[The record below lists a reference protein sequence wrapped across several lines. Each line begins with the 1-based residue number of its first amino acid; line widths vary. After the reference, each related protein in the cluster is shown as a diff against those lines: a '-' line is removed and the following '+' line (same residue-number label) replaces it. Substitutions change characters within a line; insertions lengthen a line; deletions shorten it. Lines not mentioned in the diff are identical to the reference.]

1 MIIVT
6 GGAGFI
12 GDNIIKGLNARGL
25 NNILVVDDLS
35 DGNKVVNIESCDIE
49 DYMDK
54 HEFIRRIEQGMEF
67 GGPTAVYHQ
76 GACSDTMESDG
87 RFIMETNYE
96 YSKTLFH
103 YCGSQ
108 SIPFIYASSASVYGG
123 GSEFREEPEC
133 EQALNAY
140 AYSKLLFD
148 RYVRKNRGVS
158 DAQVVG
164 LRYFNV
170 YGFGEQHKGRMASV
184 AYHFFN
190 QYFENGKVKL
200 FAGSGGYA
208 DGEQLRDFVHI
219 DDVVKVNL
227 HFLEHP
233 EDGGIFNVGS
243 GRAQS
248 FNDVAT
254 AVLNTLEGSK
264 KTTAE
269 WVGEGKIEYIEFPQ
283 ALVGKYQ
290 SYTQADLSNLTMLG
304 DYNSGFATVEQGV
317 EKYVAQLLAA
327 RQFASGQQL
336 F

>member
-12 GDNIIKGLNARGL
+12 GSNLVRGLNQRGL

-35 DGNKVVNIESCDIE
+35 DGNKIRNIEDCDIQ

-54 HEFIRRIEQGMEF
+54 DEFIRRIEGMEF
-67 GGPTAVYHQ
+67 DGMSAVYHQ

-103 YCGSQ
+103 YCGQQ

-123 GSEFREEPEC
+123 GDTFREDPNH

-148 RYVRKNRGVS
+148 RYVRKNRTVS

-170 YGFGEQHKGRMASV
+170 YGKGEEHKGRMASV

-190 QYFENGKVKL
+190 QYNEQGHVKL

-208 DGEQLRDFVHI
+208 DGEQLRDFVWI
-219 DDVVKVNL
+219 DDVVDVNL

-233 EDGGIFNVGS
+233 EDGGIFNVGT

-254 AVLNTLEGSK
+254 TVLNTLEGAN

-269 WVGEGKIEYIEFPQ
+269 WVSQGKISYIPFPE

-290 SYTQADLSNLTMLG
+290 SYTQADLNNLTVAG
-304 DYNSGFATVEQGV
+304 DYNKTFATVEEGV
-317 EKYVAQLLAA
+317 KAYIGQL
-327 RQFASGQQL
+327 QDTK
-336 F
+336 

>member
-12 GDNIIKGLNARGL
+12 GANIVKGLNARGL

-35 DGNKVVNIESCDIE
+35 DGNKVRNIESCDIQ

-54 HEFIRRIEQGMEF
+54 DDFLQRIDQGMEF
-67 GGPTAVYHQ
+67 DGMSAIFHQ
-76 GACSDTMESDG
+76 GACSDTMEADG
-87 RFIMETNYE
+87 RYIMQTNYE
-96 YSKTLFH
+96 YSKSLFH
-103 YCGSQ
+103 YCGQ
-108 SIPFIYASSASVYGG
+108 HSIPFIYASSASVYGG
-123 GSEFREEPEC
+123 GDTFREEPEY

-148 RYVRKNRGVS
+148 RYVRKNS
-158 DAQVVG
+158 AMSESQVVG

-170 YGFGEQHKGRMASV
+170 YGYGEAHKDRMASV

-190 QYFENGKVKL
+190 QYKEQGYVNL

-208 DGEQLRDFVHI
+208 DGEQLRDFVWVK
-219 DDVVKVNL
+219 DVVDVNL

-233 EDGGIFNVGS
+233 ENKGVFNVGT

-254 AVLNTLEGSK
+254 AALNTLENAN

-269 WVGEGKIEYIEFPQ
+269 WVAEKKIRYIEFPA

-290 SYTQADLSNLTMLG
+290 SYTCADLSNLTISG
-304 DYNSGFATVEQGV
+304 DYNKSFAKVEEGV
-317 EKYVAQLLAA
+317 KAYIGQL
-327 RQFASGQQL
+327 QESS
-336 F
+336 

>member
-12 GDNIIKGLNARGL
+12 GSNLVRGLNKRGL

-35 DGNKVVNIESCDIE
+35 DGDKVCNIEDCDIQ

-54 HEFIRRIEQGMEF
+54 DEFLKRIEQGMEF
-67 GGPTAVYHQ
+67 AGMSAIYHQ
-76 GACSDTMESDG
+76 GACSDTMETDG
-87 RFIMETNYE
+87 RYIMQTNYD
-96 YSKTLFH
+96 YSKALFH
-103 YCGSQ
+103 YSAEHA
-108 SIPFIYASSASVYGG
+108 IPFIYASSASVYGG
-123 GSEFREEPEC
+123 GEVFKEDPNH

-148 RYVRKNRGVS
+148 RYVRRNRAVAQ
-158 DAQVVG
+158 AQVVG

-170 YGFGEQHKGRMASV
+170 YGSGEAHKGRMASV

-190 QYFENGKVKL
+190 QYRDQGYVNL

-208 DGEQLRDFVHI
+208 DGEQLRDFVWVKDVI
-219 DDVVKVNL
+219 DVNL

-233 EDGGIFNVGS
+233 EISGIFNVGA

-254 AVLNTLEGSK
+254 AILNTLENTEMNTEQWVESK
-264 KTTAE
+264 KLR
-269 WVGEGKIEYIEFPQ
+269 YIEFPP
-283 ALVGKYQ
+283 ALKGKYQ
-290 SYTQADLSNLTMLG
+290 SYTKADLTNLTITG
-304 DYNSGFATVEQGV
+304 EYNKSLAKVEEGV
-317 EKYVAQLLAA
+317 AHYVTELQALT
-327 RQFASGQQL
+327 
-336 F
+336 

>member
-12 GDNIIKGLNARGL
+12 GSNLVRGL
-25 NNILVVDDLS
+25 NKRGLDNVLIVDDLS
-35 DGNKVVNIESCDIE
+35 DGNKVRNIEDCDIE

-54 HEFIRRIEQGMEF
+54 DEFLSRIKQGLEF
-67 GGPTAVYHQ
+67 GGPSAIYHQ
-76 GACSDTMESDG
+76 GACSDTMESNG
-87 RFIMETNYE
+87 RYIMETNYE
-96 YSKTLFH
+96 YSKALFQ
-103 YCGSQ
+103 YCADHD
-108 SIPFIYASSASVYGG
+108 IPFIYASSASVYGG
-123 GSEFREEPEC
+123 GDTFKEDPEC

-148 RYVRKNRGVS
+148 RYVRKNRSSS

-170 YGFGEQHKGRMASV
+170 YGNGEEHKGRMASV

-190 QYFENGKVKL
+190 QYHDQGFVKL

-208 DGEQLRDFVHI
+208 DGEQLRDFVWVE
-219 DDVVKVNL
+219 DVVDVNL

-233 EDGGIFNVGS
+233 EDGGIFNVGT

-254 AVLNTLEGSK
+254 TVLNTLEGVE
-264 KTTAE
+264 KTTAD
-269 WVGEGKIEYIEFPQ
+269 WVAEKKIQYIPFPD
-283 ALVGKYQ
+283 ALRGKYQ
-290 SYTQADLSNLTMLG
+290 SYTKADLTNLTMSG
-304 DYNSGFATVEQGV
+304 DYNKNFAAVEEGV
-317 EKYVAQLLAA
+317 AAYVAQLQAE
-327 RQFASGQQL
+327 R
-336 F
+336 

>member
-12 GDNIIKGLNARGL
+12 GSNLVRGLNKRGL

-35 DGNKVVNIESCDIE
+35 DGNKVRNIENCDIQ

-54 HEFIRRIEQGMEF
+54 DEFLKRLEQGIEF
-67 GGPTAVYHQ
+67 GGMSAIYHQ

-87 RFIMETNYE
+87 RYIMQTNYE
-96 YSKTLFH
+96 YSKSLFH
-103 YCGSQ
+103 YCGQ
-108 SIPFIYASSASVYGG
+108 HGIPFIYASSASVYGG
-123 GSEFREEPEC
+123 GEVFKEDANY

-148 RYVRKNRGVS
+148 RYVRKNREVCES
-158 DAQVVG
+158 QVVG

-170 YGFGEQHKGRMASV
+170 YGEGEQHKGRMASV

-190 QYFENGKVKL
+190 QYHDQGYVNL
-200 FAGSGGYA
+200 FKGSGGYA
-208 DGEQLRDFVHI
+208 DGQQERDFVWVR
-219 DDVVKVNL
+219 DVVDVNL

-233 EDGGIFNVGS
+233 EVGGIFNVGT

-254 AVLNTLEGSK
+254 ATLNTLEGSDKSTADWVAEK
-264 KTTAE
+264 K
-269 WVGEGKIEYIEFPQ
+269 IRYIDFPQ

-290 SYTQADLSNLTMLG
+290 SFTKADLTNLTITG
-304 DYNSGFATVEQGV
+304 DYNKSFARVEEGV
-317 EKYVAQLLAA
+317 GSYVQALTAA
-327 RQFASGQQL
+327 R
-336 F
+336 

>member
-12 GDNIIKGLNARGL
+12 GSNIVKGLNKRGL

-35 DGNKVVNIESCDIE
+35 DGNKVRNIEHCDIE

-54 HEFIRRIEQGMEF
+54 DEFISRIERGMEF
-67 GGPTAVYHQ
+67 GGPTAIFHQ

-87 RFIMETNYE
+87 RFIMQTNYE
-96 YSKTLFH
+96 YSKSLFH
-103 YCGSQ
+103 YCSEHE
-108 SIPFIYASSASVYGG
+108 IPYIYASSASVYGG
-123 GSEFREEPEC
+123 GETFIEKPEH

-148 RYVRKNRGVS
+148 RYLRKNNTGS
-158 DAQVVG
+158 NSQVVG

-170 YGFGEQHKGRMASV
+170 YGKGEEHKGRMASV

-190 QYFENGKVKL
+190 QYHDQGFVKL

-208 DGEQLRDFVHI
+208 DGEQLRDFVWV
-219 DDVVKVNL
+219 DDVVDVNL

-233 EDGGIFNVGS
+233 EVNGVFNVGT

-254 AVLNTLEGSK
+254 AVLNTLEGVQ
-264 KTTAE
+264 KTTSD
-269 WVGEGKIEYIEFPQ
+269 WVSEGKIQYIEFPQ
-283 ALVGKYQ
+283 ALIGKYQ
-290 SYTQADLSNLTMLG
+290 SYTKADLNNLTVAG
-304 DYNSGFATVEQGV
+304 EYTKSFAKVEEGVKAYVEQL
-317 EKYVAQLLAA
+317 EAE
-327 RQFASGQQL
+327 R
-336 F
+336 

>member
-12 GDNIIKGLNARGL
+12 GSNLVRGL
-25 NNILVVDDLS
+25 NDQGINDVLVVDELS
-35 DGNKVVNIESCDIE
+35 DGDKVKNIESCDIQ

-54 HEFIRRIEQGMEF
+54 DEFLRRVESGSEF
-67 GGPTAVYHQ
+67 KNVTAVYHQ

-87 RFIMETNYE
+87 RYIMQTNYD
-96 YSKTLFH
+96 YSKSLFH
-103 YCGSQ
+103 HCSQ
-108 SIPFIYASSASVYGG
+108 YSIPFIYASSASVYGG
-123 GSEFREEPEC
+123 GEVFKEDPQC

-148 RYVRKNRGVS
+148 RYVRKQNQPFNS
-158 DAQVVG
+158 QVVG

-170 YGFGEQHKGRMASV
+170 YGEGEAHKGRMASV

-190 QYFENGKVKL
+190 QYHDQGHVNL

-208 DGEQLRDFVHI
+208 DGEQLRDFVWVK
-219 DDVVKVNL
+219 DVVDVNL
-227 HFLEHP
+227 HFLQRP
-233 EDGGIFNVGS
+233 TVSGVFNVGT

-254 AVLNTLEGSK
+254 AVLNTLEGAAKSTSDWVAEK
-264 KTTAE
+264 KLRY
-269 WVGEGKIEYIEFPQ
+269 VDFPQ

-290 SYTQADLSNLTMLG
+290 SYTKADLTHLAAIGEYSQ
-304 DYNSGFATVEQGV
+304 SFATVEEGV
-317 EKYVAQLLAA
+317 QRYIAA
-327 RQFASGQQL
+327 LQAAA
-336 F
+336 

>member
-12 GDNIIKGLNARGL
+12 GSNLVRGLNQRGL

-35 DGNKVVNIESCDIE
+35 DGNKIRNIEDCDIQ

-54 HEFIRRIEQGMEF
+54 DEFLKRIEQGIEF
-67 GGPTAVYHQ
+67 GGPSAIYHQ
-76 GACSDTMESDG
+76 GACSDTMETDG
-87 RFIMETNYE
+87 RYIMQTNYE
-96 YSKTLFH
+96 YSKSLFH
-103 YCGSQ
+103 YCGEQ

-123 GSEFREEPEC
+123 GDTFKEDAEH

-148 RYVRKNRGVS
+148 RYVRKNKSVS
-158 DAQVVG
+158 DSQVVG

-170 YGFGEQHKGRMASV
+170 YGKGEEHKGRMASV

-190 QYFENGKVKL
+190 QYHEQGFVKL

-208 DGEQLRDFVHI
+208 DGEQLRDFVWV
-219 DDVVKVNL
+219 DDVVDVNL

-233 EDGGIFNVGS
+233 EDGGVFNVGT

-254 AVLNTLEGSK
+254 ATLNKLESANK
-264 KTTAE
+264 STQE
-269 WVGEGKIEYIEFPQ
+269 WVELNKIQYIPFPD
-283 ALVGKYQ
+283 ALLGKYQ
-290 SYTQADLSNLTMLG
+290 SYTKADLTNLTITG
-304 DYNSGFATVEQGV
+304 DYNKTFATVEEGV
-317 EKYVAQLLAA
+317 QAYVGQLQAA
-327 RQFASGQQL
+327 K
-336 F
+336 

>member
-12 GDNIIKGLNARGL
+12 GSNIVKGLNKRGL

-35 DGNKVVNIESCDIE
+35 DGNKVKNIENCDIE

-54 HEFIRRIEQGMEF
+54 DEFLSRIEKGIEF
-67 GGPTAVYHQ
+67 GGPTAIFHQ
-76 GACSDTMESDG
+76 GACSDTMETDG
-87 RFIMETNYE
+87 RFIMQTNYE
-96 YSKTLFH
+96 YSKSLFH
-103 YCGSQ
+103 YCGEH
-108 SIPFIYASSASVYGG
+108 SIPYIYASSASVYGG
-123 GSEFREEPEC
+123 GETFIEEPKH

-148 RYVRKNRGVS
+148 RYVRKHGHLS

-170 YGFGEQHKGRMASV
+170 YGKGEEHKGRMASV
-184 AYHFFN
+184 AYHFVN
-190 QYFENGKVKL
+190 QYHEQGFVKL
-200 FAGSGGYA
+200 FAGSGGYEN
-208 DGEQLRDFVHI
+208 GQQLRDFVWVE
-219 DDVVKVNL
+219 DVVDVNL

-233 EDGGIFNVGS
+233 EGKGVFNVGT

-254 AVLNTLEGSK
+254 AVLNTLENVN
-264 KTTAE
+264 KTTE
-269 WVGEGKIEYIEFPQ
+269 DWVTEGKIQYIEFPQ

-290 SYTQADLSNLTMLG
+290 SYTKADLNNLTISGGYSKNFAKVEEGVRAYVQQLQAD
-304 DYNSGFATVEQGV
+304 
-317 EKYVAQLLAA
+317 
-327 RQFASGQQL
+327 R
-336 F
+336 

>member
-12 GDNIIKGLNARGL
+12 GSNLVKGLNQRGL
-25 NNILVVDDLS
+25 DNILVVDDLT
-35 DGNKVVNIESCDIE
+35 DGNKVRNIESCQIE

-54 HEFIRRIEQGMEF
+54 GEFLKRIQQGLDF
-67 GGPTAVYHQ
+67 GGPSAIYHQ

-87 RFIMETNYE
+87 RYIMETNYE
-96 YSKTLFH
+96 YSKSLFR
-103 YCGSQ
+103 YCGEH

-123 GSEFREEPEC
+123 GETFKESPEH

-148 RYVRKNRGVS
+148 RYVRKNRS
-158 DAQVVG
+158 LSESQVVG

-170 YGFGEQHKGRMASV
+170 YGKGEEHKGRMASV

-190 QYFENGKVKL
+190 QYHDQGYVNL

-208 DGEQLRDFVHI
+208 NGEQLRDFVWVK
-219 DDVVKVNL
+219 DVVDVNL

-254 AVLNTLEGSK
+254 TVLNSLEGVTKSTK
-264 KTTAE
+264 E
-269 WVGEGKIEYIEFPQ
+269 WVAESKIRYIPFPE

-290 SYTQADLSNLTMLG
+290 SYTRADLTNLTMSG
-304 DYNSGFATVEQGV
+304 DYNKNFATVEEGV
-317 EKYVAQLLAA
+317 KQYVQELSAA
-327 RQFASGQQL
+327 R
-336 F
+336 

>member
-12 GDNIIKGLNARGL
+12 GSNLVRGLNKRGL

-35 DGNKVVNIESCDIE
+35 DGNKVRNIEDCDIE

-54 HEFIRRIEQGMEF
+54 DEFLTRIQNGLEF
-67 GGPTAVYHQ
+67 GGPTAIYHQ

-96 YSKTLFH
+96 YSKSLFH
-103 YCGSQ
+103 YCGEH

-123 GSEFREEPEC
+123 GEIFKEEPAN

-148 RYVRKNRGVS
+148 RYVRKNRKAS

-170 YGFGEQHKGRMASV
+170 YGHGEEHKGRMASV

-190 QYFENGKVKL
+190 QYHDQGFVKL

-208 DGEQLRDFVHI
+208 DGEQLRDFVWV
-219 DDVVKVNL
+219 DDVVDVNL

-233 EDGGIFNVGS
+233 EDGGIFNVGT

-254 AVLNTLEGSK
+254 AVLNKLEGTE
-264 KTTAE
+264 KTTAA
-269 WVGEGKIEYIEFPQ
+269 WVADKKIQYIEFPQ

-290 SYTQADLSNLTMLG
+290 SYTKADLTNLTMSG
-304 DYNSGFATVEQGV
+304 DYNKNFATVEQGV
-317 EKYVAQLLAA
+317 QSYVGQLQAA
-327 RQFASGQQL
+327 R
-336 F
+336 

>member
-12 GDNIIKGLNARGL
+12 GANLVKGLNQRGL

-35 DGNKVVNIESCDIE
+35 DGDKVRNIESCDIQ
-49 DYMDK
+49 DYMDRS
-54 HEFIRRIEQGMEF
+54 EFLRRIEQGMEF
-67 GGPTAVYHQ
+67 GGPSAIYHQ
-76 GACSDTMESDG
+76 GACSDTMETDG
-87 RFIMETNYE
+87 RYIMEVNYE
-96 YSKTLFH
+96 YSKSLFH
-103 YCGSQ
+103 YCGEQ

-123 GSEFREEPEC
+123 GEVFREEPDC

-148 RYVRKNRGVS
+148 RYVRKNRSVS

-170 YGFGEQHKGRMASV
+170 YGYGEQHKGRMASV

-190 QYFENGKVKL
+190 QYHEQGKVKL
-200 FAGSGGYA
+200 FAGTDGYA
-208 DGEQLRDFVHI
+208 NGEQLRDFVFV
-219 DDVVKVNL
+219 DDVVDVNL

-233 EDGGIFNVGS
+233 EDGGIFNVGT

-254 AVLNTLEGSK
+254 AVLNTLEEREQ
-264 KTTAE
+264 TTQE
-269 WVGEGKIEYIEFPQ
+269 WVEQGKLEYIEFPP

-290 SYTQADLSNLTMLG
+290 SYTQADLSNLTVSG
-304 DYNSGFATVEQGV
+304 DYNKSFATVEEGV
-317 EKYVAQLLAA
+317 AKYVKQMLAA
-327 RQFASGQQL
+327 R
-336 F
+336 

>member
-12 GDNIIKGLNARGL
+12 GANLVRGLNQRGL

-35 DGNKVVNIESCDIE
+35 DGNKIRNIEDCDIQ

-54 HEFIRRIEQGMEF
+54 DDFLTRINQGMEF
-67 GGPTAVYHQ
+67 DGMSAIYHQ
-76 GACSDTMESDG
+76 GACSDTMETDG
-87 RFIMETNYE
+87 RFIMQTNYE
-96 YSKTLFH
+96 YSKSLFH
-103 YCGSQ
+103 YCGQ
-108 SIPFIYASSASVYGG
+108 NSIPFIYASSASVYGG
-123 GSEFREEPEC
+123 GEVFREDPNC

-148 RYVRKNRGVS
+148 RYVRKNIASS
-158 DAQVVG
+158 DSQVIG

-170 YGFGEQHKGRMASV
+170 YGKGEEHKGRMASV

-190 QYFENGKVKL
+190 QYHDQGYVNLFE
-200 FAGSGGYA
+200 GSDGYA
-208 DGEQLRDFVHI
+208 DGEQLRDFVWVK
-219 DDVVKVNL
+219 DVVDVNL

-233 EDGGIFNVGS
+233 ENNGIFNVGT

-254 AVLNTLEGSK
+254 ATLNTLEK
-264 KTTAE
+264 ANKTTAQ
-269 WVGEGKIEYIEFPQ
+269 WVSEGKLRYIEFPQ

-290 SYTQADLSNLTMLG
+290 SYTKADLSNLTISG
-304 DYNSGFATVEQGV
+304 DFNKSFATVEEGV
-317 EKYVAQLLAA
+317 KSYV
-327 RQFASGQQL
+327 QQL
-336 F
+336 EDAR

>member
-12 GDNIIKGLNARGL
+12 GANIVKGLNARGL

-35 DGNKVVNIESCDIE
+35 DGNKVRNIESCDIQ

-54 HEFIRRIEQGMEF
+54 DDFLQRIDQGMEF
-67 GGPTAVYHQ
+67 DGMSAIFHQ
-76 GACSDTMESDG
+76 GACSDTMEADG
-87 RFIMETNYE
+87 RYIMQTNYE
-96 YSKTLFH
+96 YSKSLFH
-103 YCGSQ
+103 YCGQ
-108 SIPFIYASSASVYGG
+108 HSIPFIYASSASVYGG
-123 GSEFREEPEC
+123 GDTFREEPEY

-148 RYVRKNRGVS
+148 RYVRKNS
-158 DAQVVG
+158 AMSESQVVG

-170 YGFGEQHKGRMASV
+170 YGYGEAHKGRMASV

-190 QYFENGKVKL
+190 QYKEQGYVNL

-208 DGEQLRDFVHI
+208 DGEQLRDFVWVK
-219 DDVVKVNL
+219 DVVDVNL

-233 EDGGIFNVGS
+233 ENKGVFNVGT

-254 AVLNTLEGSK
+254 AALNTLENAN

-269 WVGEGKIEYIEFPQ
+269 WVAEKKIRYIEFPA

-290 SYTQADLSNLTMLG
+290 SYTCADLSNLTISG
-304 DYNSGFATVEQGV
+304 DYNKSFAKVEEGV
-317 EKYVAQLLAA
+317 KAYIGQL
-327 RQFASGQQL
+327 QESS
-336 F
+336 

>member
-12 GDNIIKGLNARGL
+12 GSNLVRGLNQRGL

-35 DGNKVVNIESCDIE
+35 DGNKIRNIENCDIQ

-54 HEFIRRIEQGMEF
+54 DEFLKRIEQGMEF
-67 GGPTAVYHQ
+67 DGMSAIYHQ

-87 RFIMETNYE
+87 RFIMQTNYE
-96 YSKTLFH
+96 YSKALFH
-103 YCGSQ
+103 YSAEN

-123 GSEFREEPEC
+123 GEVFKEDPNHET
-133 EQALNAY
+133 ALNAY

-148 RYVRKNRGVS
+148 RYMRKNRDIS
-158 DAQVVG
+158 KSQVVG

-170 YGFGEQHKGRMASV
+170 YGTGEQHKGRMASV

-190 QYFENGKVKL
+190 QYHDQGYVNL
-200 FAGSGGYA
+200 FSGSGGYA
-208 DGEQLRDFVHI
+208 DGEQLRDFVWVK
-219 DDVVKVNL
+219 DVVDVNL

-233 EDGGIFNVGS
+233 EVSGIFNVGS

-254 AVLNTLEGSK
+254 ATLNTLENASK
-264 KTTAE
+264 STEEWFAE
-269 WVGEGKIEYIEFPQ
+269 KKLRYIEFPQ

-290 SYTQADLSNLTMLG
+290 SYTKADLTNLTITG
-304 DYNSGFATVEQGV
+304 DYNKSFAPVEEGV
-317 EKYVAQLLAA
+317 KHYVEAMQAA
-327 RQFASGQQL
+327 R
-336 F
+336 